1 VTTCVRVCKY
11 LREYENCTLIKERLD
26 IVILYVHI
34 SGIKIW
40 QNSKM
45 LFFLFSYVKKEEKKR
60 KFAETRVYKSSYNIF
75 QFLRRALVFRRAF
88 STLHVEQQMFPNWK
102 RKSDGKDKR
111 EEEKERV
118 FGVVKL
124 ERGTV
129 RTFELLRANIILIL
143 FAEGGER
150 GKFYPHFVVV

>member
-1 VTTCVRVCKY
+1 
-11 LREYENCTLIKERLD
+11 
-26 IVILYVHI
+26 
-34 SGIKIW
+34 
-40 QNSKM
+40 
-45 LFFLFSYVKKEEKKR
+45 
-60 KFAETRVYKSSYNIF
+60 
-75 QFLRRALVFRRAF
+75 
-88 STLHVEQQMFPNWK
+88 MFPNWK

-124 ERGTV
+124 ERGAV

>member
-1 VTTCVRVCKY
+1 MCTFLALKY
-11 LREYENCTLIKERLD
+11 GEILRCY
-26 IVILYVHI
+26 
-34 SGIKIW
+34 
-40 QNSKM
+40 
-45 LFFLFSYVKKEEKKR
+45 FFIYVKKEEKKR
-60 KFAETRVYKSSYNIF
+60 KFAETRVYESLYNIF